1 MPHARA
7 DEWDPQDD
15 TGATAPLIAVGGT
28 TLAHGP
34 HTLDAVDTNDWF
46 RVELEAGMP
55 CRLESSGLL
64 DTRAFLYADAAG
76 TVEVANDDQGGTNDN
91 FNLVYLP
98 MASGTYYLKVQEFLA
113 GAGGSYTLR
122 YGFYSADAWD
132 PDDNTG
138 TNATTLTMGEAA
150 KIHGPHVLDEYDH
163 YDWFRIHLSAGA
175 TYRFGSIGLVEGT
188 DTYGE
193 LFIDPLSE
201 FPVIYN
207 DDLNDTNYHF
217 QFDYFPPVTGDY
229 YLKVRAYEPGDE
241 AEYDLRYYIP
251 ANDSDADQL
260 LDTWEVQYF
269 GGLAAEPTN
278 ASDSDAYTDLE
289 EYVAGSDPTDPA
301 SYFAVTNGPPGS
313 FVVNWPSVA
322 DREYRVF
329 WTDHLTN
336 AFQPLGPVLE
346 YPQSSYTDT
355 VHDAEPSGFYKVEVQ
370 LK

>member
-1 MPHARA
+1 
-7 DEWDPQDD
+7 
-15 TGATAPLIAVGGT
+15 
-28 TLAHGP
+28 
-34 HTLDAVDTNDWF
+34 
-46 RVELEAGMP
+46 
-55 CRLESSGLL
+55 
-64 DTRAFLYADAAG
+64 
-76 TVEVANDDQGGTNDN
+76 
-91 FNLVYLP
+91 
-98 MASGTYYLKVQEFLA
+98 
-113 GAGGSYTLR
+113 
-122 YGFYSADAWD
+122 
-132 PDDNTG
+132 
-138 TNATTLTMGEAA
+138 MGEAA

-163 YDWFRIHLSAGA
+163 YDWYRIHLSAGQL
-175 TYRFGSIGLVEGT
+175 YRFESVGEW
-188 DTYGE
+188 DTYGYLYLNPGDTTAVME
-193 LFIDPLSE
+193 
-201 FPVIYN
+201 N
-207 DDLNDTNYHF
+207 DDGSVGYNF
-217 QFDYFPPVTGDY
+217 KIEYFPPADADY
-229 YLKVRAYEPGDE
+229 YLKVSAFDEGIE

-336 AFQPLGPVLE
+336 AFQQLGPVLE